1 MTALC
6 NDIGVDV
13 VFARQIAA
21 FGHPRDIAIG
31 LSTSGNSENLI
42 RALDEA
48 ARRGLLTIGIAGYD
62 GGKMAELD
70 SLDYLFV
77 APSSS
82 VHRIQEA
89 QTTVYHTLWELT
101 VATLAGSGPG
111 PATGSAGQRPDPGR
125 AERPDDRGQG
135 DGMTARTGRTLV
147 ACLGNIF
154 LSDDGFGVEVA
165 RRLARQDLPEGV
177 RVTDYGIRGMHLA
190 YDLAEGFDTT
200 ILVDTA
206 QRGDEPG
213 TVYLIEP
220 EPQAGPQ
227 AGQGDAASLT
237 LFNAHGMQ
245 PDLVLSLAGS
255 LGGDA
260 GRVLVVGCEPATLE
274 EGIGL
279 SAPVAAAVDE
289 AAAMVTRLVTAGQ
302 QTGNK
307 R

>member
-1 MTALC
+1 M
-6 NDIGVDV
+6 
-13 VFARQIAA
+13 
-21 FGHPRDIAIG
+21 
-31 LSTSGNSENLI
+31 
-42 RALDEA
+42 
-48 ARRGLLTIGIAGYD
+48 
-62 GGKMAELD
+62 
-70 SLDYLFV
+70 
-77 APSSS
+77 
-82 VHRIQEA
+82 
-89 QTTVYHTLWELT
+89 
-101 VATLAGSGPG
+101 
-111 PATGSAGQRPDPGR
+111 
-125 AERPDDRGQG
+125 
-135 DGMTARTGRTLV
+135 TGRTLI

-154 LSDDGFGVEVA
+154 LGDDGFGVEVA
-165 RRLARQDLPEGV
+165 QRLTGEELPEGV

-206 QRGDEPG
+206 QRGDAPG

-220 EPQAGPQ
+220 EPQP
-227 AGQGDAASLT
+227 GQVDAASMT

-279 SAPVAAAVDE
+279 SAPVTAAVDE

-302 QTGNK
+302 QSGNK